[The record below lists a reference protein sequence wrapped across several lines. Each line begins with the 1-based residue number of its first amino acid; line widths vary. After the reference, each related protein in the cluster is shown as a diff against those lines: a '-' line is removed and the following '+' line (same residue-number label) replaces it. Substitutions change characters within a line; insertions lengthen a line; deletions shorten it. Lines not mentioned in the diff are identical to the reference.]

1 MSATRE
7 LAEYLA
13 DFQPGVLP
21 ARVLEQAKLVTIDAL
36 GNAIGGLPFEL
47 AGTFCDLARSVG
59 GGTRDATI
67 IGSGDRISVP
77 YAAFANTALSTM
89 LDYSDWEMS
98 DSGRCPIWIGPLAV
112 PAALAAG
119 EATGITGAEFLASVA
134 AWYECAARIL
144 HSMDMSE
151 ERFLEVNGETLSLF
165 AAAGAA
171 GRALRLSHDELLSAI
186 SMAGIYTPVPAY
198 YKWIGD
204 EGLTPRKDIKQ
215 GWAWLSMTGAFA
227 AVSAKA
233 GLRSVQQ
240 NNILDG
246 DRGLWRMLGMDSFDE
261 ARLTEGL
268 GTRFYL
274 DDFGTKAYP
283 GCVFTFSAVEGAVS
297 IVRSQGL
304 DLAQIARIDVV
315 TNHSNGAGFGE
326 QHTDSPADK
335 QFNFPHQVA
344 AAIVIGGR
352 GPDWYT
358 AAALEGAEF
367 LSLKRKVHL
376 SFDEECERALRED
389 GLWMSKVAVTMADGV
404 VHRARV
410 ESVDRLT
417 DGASVRGKFLGTV
430 EQVVGRERAEAL
442 LAVIEGLDG
451 APSLDALVAQL
462 GSHQEAPCV
471 SS

>member
-7 LAEYLA
+7 LAEYLS
-13 DFQPGVLP
+13 DFSPEELP
-21 ARVLEQAKLVTIDAL
+21 ERVLAQAKLVTIDAL

-59 GGTRDATI
+59 GGAHDATI

-77 YAAFANTALSTM
+77 YASFANTALSTM
-89 LDYSDWEMS
+89 LDYSDFELS
-98 DSGRCPIWIGPLAV
+98 DSGRCPVWIGPLAV

-119 EATGITGAEFLASVA
+119 EATGISGSEFLASVA
-134 AWYECAARIL
+134 AGYECVARIV
-144 HSMDMSE
+144 HSMDMSA
-151 ERFLEVNGETLSLF
+151 ERFLEVNGETLSVF

-171 GRALRLSHDELLSAI
+171 GRALRLSHDGMLSAL

-215 GWAWLSMTGAFA
+215 GWAWMSMTGAFA
-227 AVSAKA
+227 AVSARA
-233 GLRSVQQ
+233 GLRAVQT

-261 ARLTEGL
+261 ARITEGF
-268 GTRFYL
+268 GETFYI
-274 DDFGTKAYP
+274 DEFGTKAYP
-283 GCVFTFSAVEGAVS
+283 GCAFTFSAIEGAVS
-297 IVRSQGL
+297 VVRSHGL
-304 DLAQIARIDVV
+304 EPAQIERIDVV
-315 TNHSNGAGFGE
+315 TNRSNGAGFGE
-326 QHTDSPADK
+326 QHTDGPADK

-352 GPDWYT
+352 GPAWYT
-358 AAALEGAEF
+358 AAALEGDEF

-376 SFDEECERALRED
+376 AFDEECERALVEK
-389 GLWMSKVAVTMADGV
+389 GLWMSKVAVTTTDGV

-410 ESVDRLT
+410 ENVEKLT
-417 DGASVRGKFLGTV
+417 DGDSVRRKFLSMA
-430 EQVVGRERAEAL
+430 EQVIGQERAESILASIEAL
-442 LAVIEGLDG
+442 ADHE
-451 APSLDALVAQL
+451 SLDALVEQL
-462 GSHQEAPCV
+462 SFQQLR
-471 SS
+471 